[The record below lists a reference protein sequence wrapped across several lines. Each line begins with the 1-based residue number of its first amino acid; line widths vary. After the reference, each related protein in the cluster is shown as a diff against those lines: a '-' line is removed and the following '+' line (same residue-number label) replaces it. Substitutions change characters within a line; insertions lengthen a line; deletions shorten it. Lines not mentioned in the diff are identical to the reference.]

1 MVDIRKVIE
10 SFFLVMKEDIYVLI
24 RIQSL
29 VALVTAMFFVMFIV
43 DFYRCRSR
51 SSFLSKV
58 FKAVDSLSDRIV
70 VYLIGSMQAA
80 SFGNQMFPVWAV
92 VLVSLRASLGY
103 LSGYGIPDQSRRLS
117 ELGNVIKFMGAGV
130 LTGTRALQFTRPLWS
145 LWALLLLKSLYRFV
159 AHEMAIRSL
168 LHGRN
173 SEFLPEYMR
182 NRLRDHEHGGG
193 EQVNGQD
200 SNNDKNYLVCGESD
214 KNIILKRPSYTLQ
227 LEGVEETSLITL
239 DKISGCK
246 EPLLSSSSGE
256 GDRYKDISVAFT
268 LSRLLRCRFE
278 DVNLQ
283 RESIDSKRNLIKSK
297 ITGSQKQTAAEAA
310 AETATIDTVAV
321 VQEAREAAT
330 MAASAMAVEIEMSQ
344 MVGVAA
350 VETGTVPEAETADM
364 ADNVSVPETEGTSLE
379 QEKVEKEGERVF
391 KILELEL
398 AFTRDYFHTLYPLVF
413 WSGLSSMFFS
423 LLLSMATFAVA
434 FWLAVD
440 IRTVYHLEPVNKEDN
455 FMLHRNGRNVDVL
468 ITWLFMV
475 FMMFKEVWEMV
486 TYLLSNWTR
495 LLLVSKYVQSQSW
508 FSWFCRDG
516 RFIRSFYKSNIA
528 EAWHGCMGPV
538 RLLGVLQLQAILS
551 ENSKSLREKRSAV
564 VNAISLGKM
573 PQDLDGRKRGEA
585 IKVPNCVK
593 AAILQA
599 LRDVN
604 LNKTHLPKE
613 IPSLRG
619 ERFKRY
625 SWACREL
632 HTCSQVI
639 LVWHG

>member
-43 DFYRCRSR
+43 GFYRCRSR
-51 SSFLSKV
+51 SSFLNKV

-103 LSGYGIPDQSRRLS
+103 LSEYGIPDQSRRLS

-130 LTGTRALQFTRPLWS
+130 LTGTSGLQFTRPLWS

-182 NRLRDHEHGGG
+182 NRPRDREHGGG

-200 SNNDKNYLVCGESD
+200 NNNDKNYLVCGESD

-227 LEGVEETSLITL
+227 LKGVDKSSLITL
-239 DKISGCK
+239 DKISGCE
-246 EPLLSSSSGE
+246 EPLLRYSSG
-256 GDRYKDISVAFT
+256 GKYKDISVAFT

-283 RESIDSKRNLIKSK
+283 RESIDSTQTLITSK
-297 ITGSQKQTAAEAA
+297 ITHSQQQTAVS
-310 AETATIDTVAV
+310 ETANTQTVAA
-321 VQEAREAAT
+321 VQTAGETVT
-330 MAASAMAVEIEMSQ
+330 MAESEVAVEIQ
-344 MVGVAA
+344 MLEVAA
-350 VETGTVPEAETADM
+350 AVTETA
-364 ADNVSVPETEGTSLE
+364 PEKEIAAMVE
-379 QEKVEKEGERVF
+379 QETEGERVF

-440 IRTVYHLEPVNKEDN
+440 I
-455 FMLHRNGRNVDVL
+455 
-468 ITWLFMV
+468 
-475 FMMFKEVWEMV
+475 
-486 TYLLSNWTR
+486 
-495 LLLVSKYVQSQSW
+495 
-508 FSWFCRDG
+508 
-516 RFIRSFYKSNIA
+516 
-528 EAWHGCMGPV
+528 
-538 RLLGVLQLQAILS
+538 
-551 ENSKSLREKRSAV
+551 
-564 VNAISLGKM
+564 
-573 PQDLDGRKRGEA
+573 
-585 IKVPNCVK
+585 
-593 AAILQA
+593 
-599 LRDVN
+599 
-604 LNKTHLPKE
+604 
-613 IPSLRG
+613 
-619 ERFKRY
+619 
-625 SWACREL
+625 
-632 HTCSQVI
+632 
-639 LVWHG
+639 